1 MSNGLLQAEMIF
13 PIIDKNDNNVLCVN
27 ETERRKKIFLSNF
40 LSLAIKIVI
49 YHRRNFSVQL
59 RSI

>member
-27 ETERRKKIFLSNF
+27 EKKIFLSNF